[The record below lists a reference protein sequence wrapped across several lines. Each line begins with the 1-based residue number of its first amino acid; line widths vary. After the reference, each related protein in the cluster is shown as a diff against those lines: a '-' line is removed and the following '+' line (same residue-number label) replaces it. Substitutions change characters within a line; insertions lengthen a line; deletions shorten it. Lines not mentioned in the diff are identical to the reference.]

1 MNKDEI
7 QTKYYLRLRV
17 EDKAGV
23 LAKVSSILAEKN
35 ISIEKMIQ
43 KPLNTTCAHLL
54 LSTHTCVEKDI
65 IDALKALE
73 NAGAVTAKPVMIR
86 IED

>member
-1 MNKDEI
+1 MSKDDI

-23 LAKVSSILAEKN
+23 LAKIANILSEHN

-43 KPLNTTCAHLL
+43 KPLNKTCAHIL
-54 LSTHTCVEKDI
+54 LSTHTCIESNI
-65 IDALKALE
+65 NKALAKFQE
-73 NAGAVTAKPVMIR
+73 TGAVTAKPAMIR

>member
-1 MNKDEI
+1 MSKEDI

-17 EDKAGV
+17 EDKVGI
-23 LAKVSSILAEKN
+23 LAKVANILSDNN

-43 KPLNTTCAHLL
+43 KPLNTTCAHIL
-54 LSTHTCVEKDI
+54 LSTHTCIESNINNALADI
-65 IDALKALE
+65 KKAGVATQE
-73 NAGAVTAKPVMIR
+73 PAMIR